1 MAFHT
6 ALGFRMRGVPV
17 EDGGL
22 PMVADYAGPDVHRV
36 VFEKPLET

>member
-6 ALGFRMRGVPV
+6 ALGFRMRGAPV
-17 EDGGL
+17 EAGSP
-22 PMVADYAGPDVHRV
+22 PMVADYAGPGVHRV